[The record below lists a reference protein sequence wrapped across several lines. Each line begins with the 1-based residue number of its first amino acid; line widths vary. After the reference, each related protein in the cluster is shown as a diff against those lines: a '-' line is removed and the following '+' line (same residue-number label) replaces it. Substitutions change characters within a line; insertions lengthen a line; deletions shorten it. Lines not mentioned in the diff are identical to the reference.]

1 MSDATHVQDSPEVL
15 ERVRTSL
22 DLVNIVARQMR
33 RQFGPHVHVDELSSH
48 GHEALVLAARS
59 FDPEKGLPFRR
70 WANLRIRGAMLDA
83 VRAQGNLPR
92 RVYRAVRAMQAAE
105 ELAHAYA
112 EEPPPPTPEAADAK
126 IDEQLD
132 ASAFAMA
139 LGFLTMRRGD
149 VVDRVADERPRPE
162 DEVAQAELVTRIRAA
177 IEERPEQERQLVQR
191 HYFDEVTLDEAAK
204 ELGLSKSWASRLHA
218 RAIEGIAK
226 AMKRGGVG

>member
-1 MSDATHVQDSPEVL
+1 MSDVTQGRDSPEVI
-15 ERVRTSL
+15 ERIAVSL
-22 DLVNIVARQMR
+22 DLVDMLARQMR
-33 RQFGPHVHVDELSSH
+33 RQFGSHVQVDDLSSH

-105 ELAHAYA
+105 ELANAYA
-112 EEPPPPTPEAADAK
+112 EESPPPSPEAADAK

-149 VVDRVADERPRPE
+149 IVERVADERPRPE
-162 DEVAQAELVTRIRAA
+162 EEVAEAELVVRIRAA
-177 IEERPEQERQLVQR
+177 IDERPEQERQLLQR

-204 ELGLSKSWASRLHA
+204 ELGLSRSWASRLHA

-226 AMKRGGVG
+226 SMKRDVE